1 MSDVTTQDFT
11 EASQRALD
19 GRNDTLFLAIY
30 DRLGR
35 APASLDECVTEIKK
49 MSHYERVC
57 YGAQDWSDD
66 GKTFCPHC
74 RSDHRG
80 SICPTTDRMARE
92 AHGL

>member
-1 MSDVTTQDFT
+1 MADQDFT
-11 EASQRALD
+11 EVATRALD
-19 GRNDTLFLAIY
+19 GRNDTLFLAIH

-35 APASLDECVTEIKK
+35 APATVDECVAEIGK

-66 GKTFCPHC
+66 SKRFCPHC

-80 SICPTTDRMARE
+80 SGCPSSDAMARE
-92 AHGL
+92 ARHGL